1 VRAGEIVL
9 VDTGPLVAIFDP
21 SDRDH
26 ESSTAELGTLSR
38 SRLVTTL
45 AVLTEASYLLAF
57 SSEAQ
62 RGVIEFVGAGAIEVA
77 ELTAVDLSRVA
88 ALMKKYEDLPMDFA
102 DATLVVLAERLR
114 TSWIFT
120 LDRQDF
126 SVYRIGRK
134 VFNLIPE

>member
-1 VRAGEIVL
+1 MPAGAIVL
-9 VDTGPLVAIFDP
+9 VDTGPLVALFDP

-26 ESSTAELGTLSR
+26 EVCTAELGTLSQ

-57 SSEAQ
+57 SAEAQ
-62 RGVIEFVGAGAIEVA
+62 RGVIEFVGAGAIELP
-77 ELTAVDLSRVA
+77 ELDASDLARA
-88 ALMKKYEDLPMDFA
+88 AGLMKKYQDLPMDLA

-114 TSWIFT
+114 TSRIFT

-126 SVYRIGRK
+126 SVYRVGRK
-134 VFNLIPE
+134 AFHILPA

>member
-1 VRAGEIVL
+1 MPAAEIVL
-9 VDTGPLVAIFDP
+9 VDTGPLVAVFDP
-21 SDRDH
+21 TDRDH
-26 ESSTAELGTLSR
+26 EACQAELGTLGR

-57 SSEAQ
+57 SAEAQ
-62 RGVIEFVGAGAIEVA
+62 RSAIEFVGAGAIEVP
-77 ELTAVDLSRVA
+77 DLEAGDLARAA

-114 TSWIFT
+114 TPWIFT
-120 LDRQDF
+120 LDRDF

-134 VFNLIPE
+134 AFHILPE